1 MPRSMWKG
9 AISFGLVHIP
19 VEMHLAVQ
27 EHDLDLTMLDKR
39 DFSPVGFKRY
49 NKGSGKDVS
58 WDNIVK
64 GYEYQDDE
72 YVVLTDE
79 DLKRANVSATQT
91 IDILAFV
98 DAQQVPL
105 IYYEQPYYL
114 APGKGGDKV
123 YALLRETLRKSD
135 KVGIA
140 TVVIR
145 VKQHLCAL
153 VCMGDAIMLNTLRY
167 ENEIRAADDLK
178 LPPASMKA
186 AGIADKELQ
195 MALSLVEGMA
205 EDWKPAQYHD
215 SYHDDVLALV
225 QKKIKAGQTK
235 SITVAEPERK
245 AASSGNVIDLVAL
258 LQQSLGKKPGKA
270 AADNDADEVSLDD
283 EAPSAKPR
291 KTTSTTRR
299 APAKSA
305 AHADSATTTKSR
317 KAAAKTATSTTAAR
331 HTGQRLADGPQA
343 LRRLRV
349 GRPRTHAEVLGRIGI
364 DRACDVDVLAVHA
377 THALQACAGRAP
389 DGGRGALLHGLA
401 AAVGAHAVMLVEHAG
416 RAQLVVAQMPRQP
429 GIDDAT
435 RMNGERADAM
445 SGAAPVQIQR
455 EQRVCSFGLAICL
468 PLIVSAS
475 FEIRINDIDAA
486 VAMAARRQGYNARA
500 IGLEQRRQ

>member
-19 VEMHLAVQ
+19 VEMHPAVQ

-153 VCMGDAIMLNTLRY
+153 VCMSDAIMLNTLRY

-235 SITVAEPERK
+235 SITLAEPERK

-258 LQQSLGKKPGKA
+258 LQQSLGKKPGRAAAKA
-270 AADNDADEVSLDD
+270 AADNDADDVSLDD
-283 EAPSAKPR
+283 DAPSPKPR

-305 AHADSATTTKSR
+305 AHADSATTTK
-317 KAAAKTATSTTAAR
+317 AAR
-331 HTGQRLADGPQA
+331 HRRKPRHQRQRHGA
-343 LRRLRV
+343 
-349 GRPRTHAEVLGRIGI
+349 RPRSH
-364 DRACDVDVLAVHA
+364 
-377 THALQACAGRAP
+377 
-389 DGGRGALLHGLA
+389 
-401 AAVGAHAVMLVEHAG
+401 
-416 RAQLVVAQMPRQP
+416 
-429 GIDDAT
+429 
-435 RMNGERADAM
+435 
-445 SGAAPVQIQR
+445 
-455 EQRVCSFGLAICL
+455 
-468 PLIVSAS
+468 
-475 FEIRINDIDAA
+475 
-486 VAMAARRQGYNARA
+486 AARRSPHHSWNGTPASVSLTAHKRCAASGSVAHGRTPKSSVESASTARA
-500 IGLEQRRQ
+500 MSTSSQYTPPMPCKLALAAHQTVVAAPCSTVLQPLSARTRSCSSSTPAARSSSLLRCRASPVSMMRPG

>member
-19 VEMHLAVQ
+19 VEMHPAVQ

-186 AGIADKELQ
+186 AGISDKELQ

-235 SITVAEPERK
+235 SITLAEPERK

-258 LQQSLGKKPGKA
+258 LQQSLGKKPGRAAAKA

-305 AHADSATTTKSR
+305 AHADSPTTTKSR
-317 KAAAKTATSTTAAR
+317 KAPAKTATSTTAAR
-331 HTGQRLADGPQA
+331 RK
-343 LRRLRV
+343 
-349 GRPRTHAEVLGRIGI
+349 
-364 DRACDVDVLAVHA
+364 
-377 THALQACAGRAP
+377 
-389 DGGRGALLHGLA
+389 A
-401 AAVGAHAVMLVEHAG
+401 A
-416 RAQLVVAQMPRQP
+416 
-429 GIDDAT
+429 
-435 RMNGERADAM
+435 
-445 SGAAPVQIQR
+445 
-455 EQRVCSFGLAICL
+455 
-468 PLIVSAS
+468 
-475 FEIRINDIDAA
+475 
-486 VAMAARRQGYNARA
+486 
-500 IGLEQRRQ
+500 